1 MLYKLF
7 CPFVNM
13 FVDDELPLILLLHEP
28 DEEIIDA
35 DITKF
40 GSLISSIVL
49 RLLAEFA
56 EEEEEEA
63 R

>member
-1 MLYKLF
+1 
-7 CPFVNM
+7 M